1 MKRQTA
7 HKQSR
12 YLNSL
17 RIAIVP
23 EYYEEQ
29 RIHNIVDFC
38 KKYSFD
44 NVMLFIN
51 AEEYNLGHMTC
62 EEAKPWL
69 AAMKRAK
76 EAFEA
81 AGISVSMNPW
91 IEIGHLDRGR
101 TLKEGQN
108 FVTMCDYNGK
118 QCSMVACPM
127 DENWL
132 TYFLE
137 FYELLIREVEPEV
150 IWIED
155 DFRLHNHG
163 DLEYGGCFC
172 EHHMKAFNEKLGTNY
187 TREEF
192 VDRLF
197 RKNPEEAVKR
207 AFMEVNREC
216 MVTLADRI
224 GEMVHDLGLRTK
236 IGLMSSGHISH
247 SIEYRDWEGI
257 HKGFAKGG
265 PMINRLHM
273 PMYVEDCSMKKYY
286 MEFNQYTFVCRGYL
300 PKECHVLPELEN
312 SSFSTFAKD
321 SETLRF
327 QVESAIP
334 LEMEGMTYDIF
345 DFVGNGTI
353 EAYGYGQAVAGIT
366 DYLTAVWE
374 SGYSYSALSGVT
386 ILLDEK
392 NAYNRPIRNHR
403 FMDLRP
409 DEFYFGAFLQ
419 AHGISARCSKEKEFQ
434 GECLVLAMGSVYNFT
449 DKQLQK
455 MFADNQVILDGGA
468 AELLIDRGLGF
479 LIGANAYKEYVAHV
493 DSIGYEEIEGDT
505 FVLGIP
511 GCRASAFKRTG
522 NYVSIDYEN
531 APEILSRVYSPF
543 GKEMGYGIVKANGHL
558 VVPYVVNSIYT
569 DQMHPLRGTLI
580 SQYIDGL
587 KKDFV
592 RADYSN
598 IYAYYSRAER
608 NVLILVNTTHN
619 TLPVTRFKLT
629 GSIPKRI
636 YEIERDGSE
645 REKTFSF
652 DKDGFAVI
660 EETFATLTTKTFI
673 IEEQDLAV
681 S

>member
-1 MKRQTA
+1 MKKQTA

-29 RIHNIVDFC
+29 RIRNVVDFC
-38 KKYSFD
+38 KKYDFD

-51 AEEYNLGHMTC
+51 AEEYNLGHMTY

-76 EAFEA
+76 VAFNE
-81 AGISVSMNPW
+81 AGITVSMNPW

-101 TLKEGQN
+101 TLKENQD
-108 FVTMCDYNGK
+108 FVTLCDYNGK
-118 QCSMVACPM
+118 QCEMVACPM
-127 DENWL
+127 DENWI
-132 TYFLE
+132 TYFLK
-137 FYELLIREVEPEV
+137 FYEFLIREIEPEV

-163 DLEYGGCFC
+163 CLEYGGCFC
-172 EHHMKAFNEKLGTNY
+172 EHHMKAFNEKLSTNY
-187 TREEF
+187 TRDEF

-207 AFMEVNREC
+207 AFMEVNRES
-216 MVTLADRI
+216 MAALAERI
-224 GEMVHDLGLRTK
+224 GKMVHDLGLGTK
-236 IGLMSSGHISH
+236 IGLMSSAHQSH
-247 SIEYRDWEGI
+247 SMEYRDWNRI
-257 HKGFAKGG
+257 HKGFAQGG

-273 PMYVEDCSMKKYY
+273 PMYVEELSMKKYY

-345 DFVGNGTI
+345 DFVGNGAI
-353 EAYGYGQAVAGIT
+353 ETYGYGEAISEIT

-374 SGYSYSALSGVT
+374 SGYSYHGLSGVT

-392 NAYNRPIRNHR
+392 NSYNRPIPNHK

-409 DEFYFGAFLQ
+409 DEFFFGAFLQ
-419 AHGISARCSKEKEFQ
+419 AHGISARCSKEKVFKDEVI
-434 GECLVLAMGSVYNFT
+434 VLAMGSVYNFT
-449 DKQLQK
+449 DEQLCN
-455 MFADNQVILDGGA
+455 MFADNKVILEGGA
-468 AELLIDRGLGF
+468 AKLLIDRGLGH
-479 LIGANAYKEYVAHV
+479 LIGAVSYQEYVAHK
-493 DSIGYEEIEGDT
+493 DCIGYEEIEGDT
-505 FVLGIP
+505 LVLGIP

-522 NYVSIDYEN
+522 NYVSISYDRE
-531 APEILSRVYSPF
+531 PEVLSRVYNPY
-543 GKEMGYGIVKANGHL
+543 GQDMGYGMVKAKGHL
-558 VVPYVVNSIYT
+558 IVPYVVDALYA

-580 SQYIDGL
+580 CAYIDSL
-587 KKDFV
+587 HKDFV

-598 IYAYYSRAER
+598 IYAYYSKAEE

-619 TLPVTRFKLT
+619 TLPVTRFKMT
-629 GSIPKRI
+629 GRKPRKIF
-636 YEIERDGSE
+636 EIERDGRR
-645 REKTFSF
+645 REKAFSYDEENF
-652 DKDGFAVI
+652 VVI
-660 EETFATLTTKTFI
+660 QETFATLTTKTFI
-673 IEEQDLAV
+673 IEEEEGEK
-681 S
+681 

>member
-1 MKRQTA
+1 MKKQTA
-7 HKQSR
+7 HKQTR
-12 YLNSL
+12 FLNSL

-23 EYYEEQ
+23 KYYEKQ
-29 RIHNIVDFC
+29 RISNIVDFC
-38 KKYSFD
+38 KKHCFD

-76 EAFEA
+76 VAFTE

-101 TLKEGQN
+101 KLKEGQD

-118 QCSMVACPM
+118 QCEMVACPM

-132 TYFLE
+132 TYFLK

-172 EHHMKAFNEKLGTNY
+172 EHHMKAFNEKLGTDY

-197 RKNPEEAVKR
+197 RKHPEEAVKR
-207 AFMEVNREC
+207 VFMEVNREC
-216 MVTLADRI
+216 MASLAEKI
-224 GEMVHDLGLRTK
+224 GKMVHDLGLGTK
-236 IGLMSSGHISH
+236 IGLMSSGHPSH
-247 SIEYRDWEGI
+247 SMEYRDWERI
-257 HKGFAKGG
+257 HAGFAQGG

-273 PMYVEDCSMKKYY
+273 PMYVEEVSMKKYY
-286 MEFNQYTFVCRGYL
+286 LEFNQYTFVCRGYL

-327 QVESAIP
+327 QVEASIP

-345 DFVGNGTI
+345 DFVGNGAI
-353 EAYGYGQAVAGIT
+353 EAYGYGEAISGIT

-374 SGYSYSALSGVT
+374 SGYSYHDLSGMT

-392 NAYNRPIRNHR
+392 NAYNRPIPNHK

-409 DEFYFGAFLQ
+409 DEFFFGAFLQ
-419 AHGISARCSKEKEFQ
+419 AHGISARCSKDKEFRD
-434 GECLVLAMGSVYNFT
+434 EVIVLAMGSVYNFT
-449 DKQLQK
+449 DEQLGS
-455 MFADNQVILDGGA
+455 MFADNHVILDGGA
-468 AELLIDRGLGF
+468 AKLLIDRGLGN
-479 LIGANAYKEYVAHV
+479 LIGAKAYKEYIAHV
-493 DSIGYEEIEGDT
+493 DSIGYEEMEGDT
-505 FVLGIP
+505 LVLGIP
-511 GCRASAFKRTG
+511 GCRATAFKRTG
-522 NYVSIDYEN
+522 NYVSISYDRE
-531 APEILSRVYSPF
+531 PEIESRVYSPD
-543 GKEMGYGIVKANGHL
+543 GMEMGYGMVRADGHL
-558 VVPYVVNSIYT
+558 IVPYVVNGCYW
-569 DQMHPLRGTLI
+569 DQMHPLRGAI
-580 SQYIDGL
+580 ICKYIDEL
-587 KKDFV
+587 HKDFA
-592 RADYSN
+592 RTDYAG
-598 IYAYYSRAER
+598 IYAYYSRGQE
-608 NVLILVNTTHN
+608 NVLILVNTTQN
-619 TLPVTRFKLT
+619 TFTVTRFKLT
-629 GSIPKRI
+629 GEKVKKVI
-636 YEIERDGSE
+636 EITRDGSREE
-645 REKTFSF
+645 REYSY
-652 DKDGFAVI
+652 DADGFIVI
-660 EETFATLTTKTFI
+660 KEAFYSLTTKTLI
-673 IEEQDLAV
+673 LETEEEKV
-681 S
+681 